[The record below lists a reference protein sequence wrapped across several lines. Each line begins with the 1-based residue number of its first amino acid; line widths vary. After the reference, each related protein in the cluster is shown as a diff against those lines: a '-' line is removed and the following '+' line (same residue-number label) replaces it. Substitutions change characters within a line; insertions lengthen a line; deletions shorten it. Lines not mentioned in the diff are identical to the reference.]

1 MGKWVSGHT
10 YSAMKYEQTCGL
22 PVNAYASLGIG
33 GRVVKTLVTHEGTQW
48 AANQACCEAC
58 QRDPDCDG
66 FVVDVVFRCQH
77 DKSLDCGDLS
87 VAIDRKCY
95 LKNVRQLRSERK
107 SQIFGN
113 FKGQHTGIK
122 SLDFHHTHGVA
133 KYALPKNYTP
143 DQLQSLCASMCADIV
158 DCQMWVVSDP
168 CDGDDSAAGPGCW
181 LKNAYETDGGIVQGL
196 VGGTISKWVHGFLQP
211 VLQDIAK
218 IMKAIFPPKH
228 GGDDD
233 DDYVVDDDGEG
244 IAARHTEQFPAY
256 SNNEGFAAGIAA
268 YEDVESVQGVV
279 DATPKDPTSMF
290 V

>member
-1 MGKWVSGHT
+1 MGDGKGSLTSDLMGAASVYLRGDLNLGIASDRWVPDVNSFALHRMNIGIDQRQHTGHIIAKWVSGHT

-77 DKSLDCGDLS
+77 DKSLDCGDPS

-95 LKNVRQLRSERK
+95 LKNVRQLRSERE

-181 LKNAYETDGGIVQGL
+181 LKN
-196 VGGTISKWVHGFLQP
+196 
-211 VLQDIAK
+211 
-218 IMKAIFPPKH
+218 
-228 GGDDD
+228 
-233 DDYVVDDDGEG
+233 
-244 IAARHTEQFPAY
+244 
-256 SNNEGFAAGIAA
+256 
-268 YEDVESVQGVV
+268 
-279 DATPKDPTSMF
+279 
-290 V
+290 